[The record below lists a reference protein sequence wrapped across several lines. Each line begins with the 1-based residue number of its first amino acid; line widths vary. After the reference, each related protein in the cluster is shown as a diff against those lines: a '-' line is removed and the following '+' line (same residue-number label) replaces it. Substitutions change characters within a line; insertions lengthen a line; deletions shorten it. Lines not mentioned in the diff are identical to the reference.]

1 MKRNLSKLIRA
12 ALFAT
17 ALLPAIANAQAP
29 DSIEPMGQKFADPKP
44 ADTLR
49 VLLVGSGSSHDFPKF
64 FLGTDAVTLKAAG
77 GMDIAATPN
86 LGEALAILPLADV
99 LVFCGNHAQFGKP
112 VFQKAL
118 HDFAD
123 NRKGLVLLH
132 AATWD
137 RSAGRAPTTAS
148 SAARPRATARAYSK
162 SP

>member
-99 LVFCGNHAQFGKP
+99 LVFSGNHAQFGKP